1 MLALKEEVG
10 RKDRLPHL
18 LATISVGIKRNRFS
32 WTETSCC
39 APLVSC
45 IHFEFART
53 KPLSSQKEPEREQ
66 TASDLKIL

>member
-45 IHFEFART
+45 ITLNLLELSHYQAKRNQKES
-53 KPLSSQKEPEREQ
+53 KPL
-66 TASDLKIL
+66 LI